1 MKAVIL
7 SALALSLAACHAP
20 KPFLD
25 TPLAIAPPKSIGDS
39 GCASRACPAT
49 LDPVCVV
56 YENNG
61 HRMLQ
66 TFGNDCAVC
75 IAPEFIVSRRRGA
88 CER

>member
-7 SALALSLAACHAP
+7 SVLALALAACQSP
-20 KPFLD
+20 RPFLH
-25 TPLAIAPPKSIGDS
+25 TPLAIAQPKPIGDS
-39 GCASRACPAT
+39 SCASRACPAT

-61 HRMLQ
+61 RRMQQ

-75 IAPEFIVSRRRGA
+75 IAPEFIVSHRRGA

>member
-7 SALALSLAACHAP
+7 SVLALALAACQSP
-20 KPFLD
+20 RPFLH
-25 TPLAIAPPKSIGDS
+25 TPLALAPPKSIGDS

-61 HRMLQ
+61 HRMQQ

>member
-7 SALALSLAACHAP
+7 SVLALALAACQSP
-20 KPFLD
+20 RPFLH

-61 HRMLQ
+61 HRMQQ
-66 TFGNDCAVC
+66 TFGTDCAVC
-75 IAPEFIVSRRRGA
+75 IAPECIVSRRRGA

>member
-7 SALALSLAACHAP
+7 SVLALALAACQSP
-20 KPFLD
+20 RPFLH
-25 TPLAIAPPKSIGDS
+25 TPLTIAPSKPIGDS
-39 GCASRACPAT
+39 GCTSRACPAT

-61 HRMLQ
+61 HRMQQ
-66 TFGNDCAVC
+66 TFANDCAVC

>member
-25 TPLAIAPPKSIGDS
+25 TPLAIGDS

-61 HRMLQ
+61 HRMQQ
-66 TFGNDCAVC
+66 TFANDCAVC

>member
-39 GCASRACPAT
+39 GCPAT

-61 HRMLQ
+61 HRMQQ